1 MPVAPASNLFACRAH
16 EARAGSSCKAAAAT
30 CSEDDSMS
38 GSHSRQPAT
47 SDHRR
52 HSTSANALQAAS
64 HLQVIRRGKESRTR
78 QSLRSGDPSARAPYF
93 EAECGL
99 PLPLEMMSRCAL
111 RSRPV
116 GIDKQTENWFY
127 GSTAFVELFQ
137 TVELLM
143 IQGRPGLHCHRRNRF
158 CGRGRRRP
166 LLARLNLPAAPR
178 CSSSASSSSV
188 VVAVGAWRRCA
199 RDDK

>member
-1 MPVAPASNLFACRAH
+1 
-16 EARAGSSCKAAAAT
+16 
-30 CSEDDSMS
+30 MS

-64 HLQVIRRGKESRTR
+64 HLQVIRRGNHARTR
-78 QSLRSGDPSARAPYF
+78 ACFSARAPYF

-99 PLPLEMMSRCAL
+99 PLRPELCLIRAAANCAAA
-111 RSRPV
+111 
-116 GIDKQTENWFY
+116 DKQTENWLH

-178 CSSSASSSSV
+178 CISSATSSSSSRGRMAALCPRV
-188 VVAVGAWRRCA
+188 
-199 RDDK
+199 